1 MLRSG
6 RLSLLVGAVLGAA
19 LGAGVVAGMVGC
31 AGGSGTSPDSPPAND
46 AGAAL
51 TALPRALSAPER
63 TVLDAAN
70 NFSFSLWGQ
79 LVKAQHDSNVFVS
92 PLSASFSLGM
102 TMNGA
107 AGSTL
112 DEMRRT
118 LAFGSAPMADVDA
131 GYKSLIGLL
140 TTLDP
145 STTMQ
150 IANSIWYRNTFT
162 FNQSF
167 LNAGSSY
174 FDATIDPLNF
184 DDTKASIATINGWV
198 NDKTHG
204 KIPSIV
210 DEIKPENVMFLINA
224 IYFKGAWRSRFDP
237 AKTQSSTFHSVSG
250 DQPAKLMH
258 KDNEHIAYAQ
268 TNAYQAVDL
277 PYGDSA
283 FTMTVVLPKP
293 GNDIDAVAAS
303 LTADG
308 WRQLTTGLHTGLV
321 TLDLPKLTLSWSRSL
336 IPDLQTL
343 GMRRA
348 FVRGGADFSGMSPDG
363 HDLFIS
369 TVRQKTFVDI
379 NEEGTEAAAVT
390 STGVSVV
397 SLPVA
402 QIVRVDRPF
411 IFAIR
416 ERLSGTILFMGKIVR
431 LPE

>member
-1 MLRSG
+1 MPSSG
-6 RLSLLVGAVLGAA
+6 RLSLLVAVA
-19 LGAGVVAGMVGC
+19 LGAGMVGSMAAC
-31 AGGSGTSPDSPPAND
+31 AGSSGTSPDAPGKT
-46 AGAAL
+46 AGAPL
-51 TALPRALSAPER
+51 TTLPRALSSAE
-63 TVLDAAN
+63 TNVLQAAN

-79 LVKAQHDSNVFVS
+79 LIDAQHDSNVFVS

-102 TMNGA
+102 AMNGA
-107 AGSTL
+107 AGTTL

-118 LAFGSAPMADVDA
+118 LGFGSAPMADVDA

-167 LNAGSSY
+167 LNTGSSD
-174 FDATIDPLNF
+174 FDATIKPLDF
-184 DDTKASIATINGWV
+184 DDTKASLAAINGWV

-204 KIPSIV
+204 KISSIV
-210 DEIKPENVMFLINA
+210 DEIRPENVMFLVNA
-224 IYFKGAWRSRFDP
+224 IYFNGSWRSRFDP
-237 AKTQSSTFHSVSG
+237 AKTQSSTFHSVRG

-258 KDNEHIAYAQ
+258 KENEHIAYRQ
-268 TNAYQAVDL
+268 TAAYQAVDL

-283 FTMTVVLPKP
+283 FAMTVVLPKP

-308 WRQLTTGLHTGLV
+308 WQQLTTNLHTTLV

-343 GMRRA
+343 GMHAA
-348 FVRGGADFSGMSPDG
+348 FVPDGADFTGMSPDG
-363 HDLFIS
+363 RHLFIS

-390 STGVSVV
+390 STGVSVT
-397 SLPVA
+397 SAPVT

-416 ERLSGTILFMGKIVR
+416 ERLSGTILFMGKIIR